1 VSAFPPWWNTLSR
14 RIILSALI
22 GALGGALCT
31 VAAASMLVTTV
42 FRSRLAALA
51 PALNSPEDLRCLSNP
66 PQYIF
71 DSGTVH
77 VASAEYLAMSALN
90 AERQGPAI
98 DLSVRRR
105 LDGPCSVYLVHWP
118 LPSNRYPSIIA
129 TGLSLLVSTC
139 FAIFLA
145 ALLAVRPVVRRVEAL
160 SRIATRVGDPS
171 VSFEQIE
178 RESSDQLGVLAVHLK
193 EAHRRVVAHAQSME
207 YQLSAVSH
215 DLRTPLA
222 ALQLGLENA
231 RTTPIDSSE
240 IEAMLDDV
248 DSLASLAD
256 NLSIVVGLRHGLL
269 AQLPSVDLTEVVRR
283 VGRRFARLS
292 ARGSVLID
300 VAVPIEAVFVTCHP
314 LAAEQALVNLMQ
326 NAIAHG
332 KAGGH
337 VALVL
342 ETVADRFIL
351 SVEDEGPG
359 LANINLP
366 TLEEAMRGG
375 PHRASGAHLGLG
387 LAIVRAAADQAKW
400 QVTVE
405 TRPLYEGTRIS
416 LSGQVS
422 KK

>member
-1 VSAFPPWWNTLSR
+1 MSALDAWWNTLSR

-31 VAAASMLVTTV
+31 VVAASVLASIV

-51 PALNSPEDLRCLSNP
+51 PALDSPEDLRCLQNP
-66 PQYIF
+66 SQYVF
-71 DSGTVH
+71 DSGIVQ
-77 VASAEYLAMSALN
+77 VASTEYLASLSPNPGPRGQALN
-90 AERQGPAI
+90 I
-98 DLSVRRR
+98 TVHRRAG
-105 LDGPCSVYLVHWP
+105 GPCSVYRVQWP
-118 LPSNRYPSIIA
+118 LPSNRYPSLIA
-129 TGLSLLVSTC
+129 TGLSLLISTC

-160 SRIATRVGDPS
+160 SRVATKVGDPS
-171 VSFEQIE
+171 VSFERIE
-178 RESSDQLGVLAVHLK
+178 RESNDQLGALAVHLR

-231 RTTPIDSSE
+231 RTTPIDAAE
-240 IEAMLDDV
+240 IEAMLGDV

-269 AQLPSVDLTEVVRR
+269 AQLPAVNLTELVRR

-292 ARGSVLID
+292 ARGAVLID
-300 VAVPIEAVFVTCHP
+300 IAVPIEAVFVTCHP
-314 LAAEQALVNLMQ
+314 LAAEQAIVNLMQ

-342 ETVADRFIL
+342 ETASERFNL

-359 LANINLP
+359 LATVYLP
-366 TLEEAMRGG
+366 TLEDAMRGG

-387 LAIVRAAADQAKW
+387 LAIVRAAAEQAKW
-400 QVTVE
+400 KVTVE
-405 TRPLYEGTRIS
+405 TRPVYEGTRVS
-416 LSGQVS
+416 LSGEVS
-422 KK
+422 KP